1 MVLCP
6 LYSSR
11 PFVLPFSLEHDSSS
25 EGSVLGA
32 NEKAEFKWLP
42 GTLGTL
48 QMEHLAVKVGL
59 PLCVLGSCFLLL
71 RVCSRCRER
80 SFRYSISLESKK
92 KRRLIWYLNVNS
104 VQVWSHFEIKRE
116 KNHFK
121 KLAGR
126 EWSCWRE
133 ELVILFKSWSSR
145 FGNADGKD
153 LHCSHKYMERG
164 ASSVMSPGVFFSK
177 WPKLCIS

>member
-1 MVLCP
+1 M
-6 LYSSR
+6 
-11 PFVLPFSLEHDSSS
+11 
-25 EGSVLGA
+25 LGA
-32 NEKAEFKWLP
+32 NEKAEFKWLT

-48 QMEHLAVKVGL
+48 QMENLAVKVGL
-59 PLCVLGSCFLLL
+59 SLCVLGSCFLLL
-71 RVCSRCRER
+71 RVCSRCRAK
-80 SFRYSISLESKK
+80 SFRCSISLESKK
-92 KRRLIWYLNVNS
+92 KRRRLIWRLNVNS

-126 EWSCWRE
+126 EWSYWKE
-133 ELVILFKSWSSR
+133 ELVVLFKSWSPR

-153 LHCSHKYMERG
+153 LNCSHRYMERG
-164 ASSVMSPGVFFSK
+164 ARSVMSPGVFFSK

>member
-1 MVLCP
+1 MTAALRGQCWEPMRKLNLSDSPGPLGLFRWSTWLWRWVSLCVCWAAA
-6 LYSSR
+6 S
-11 PFVLPFSLEHDSSS
+11 SSS
-25 EGSVLGA
+25 ESVAGVEKGA
-32 NEKAEFKWLP
+32 LDVAF
-42 GTLGTL
+42 
-48 QMEHLAVKVGL
+48 HLKV
-59 PLCVLGSCFLLL
+59 
-71 RVCSRCRER
+71 
-80 SFRYSISLESKK
+80 KK
-92 KRRLIWYLNVNS
+92 KRRLIWCLNVNS